1 MTTGSMLHP
10 MLPLR
15 ALLST
20 LRGVARTRSGRVGL
34 AIMLLMV
41 ALAVAAPW
49 IAPSGPLD
57 LAGAALQPPSWLHP
71 MGTDNVGHDL
81 LSVVLYGGRASL
93 SIGLFAA
100 LIAFLIGGTIGA
112 LAGYLRGP
120 VELVLMRVAELFQTL
135 PVVIVVL
142 FIVAVLGTSFWL
154 LIGAV
159 ALAIWPLEARIVYG
173 QFVALSD
180 RPFVA
185 AARAADL
192 STAHIVLREILPN
205 ALPPV
210 IVQVALDASLAIL
223 ISAGLGFLGLSDP
236 SVPSWGELLNRGQT
250 YLDSAWWM
258 SVFPGVAICI
268 AVLGLNLL
276 ADGLNEAGNPRAS
289 ATTARLQA

>member
-1 MTTGSMLHP
+1 
-10 MLPLR
+10 
-15 ALLST
+15 
-20 LRGVARTRSGRVGL
+20 
-34 AIMLLMV
+34 
-41 ALAVAAPW
+41 
-49 IAPSGPLD
+49 
-57 LAGAALQPPSWLHP
+57 

-93 SIGLFAA
+93 AIGFFAA

-120 VELVLMRVAELFQTL
+120 VELVLMRIAELFQTL

-142 FIVAVLGTSFWL
+142 FIVAVLGASFWL

-173 QFVALSD
+173 QFVTMSD
-180 RPFVA
+180 RPFVT

-276 ADGLNEAGNPRAS
+276 ADGLNEAGNPRAL